1 MGEEREAPQGQD
13 HGPPPIEWVVAAIGL
28 LLVAGSIGFLI
39 YEAITQND
47 APPAV
52 VVEVDRIHPVDGGHL
67 VLLRIRNTGGQTA
80 EGLVV
85 EGELRQGDQT
95 VERSETTI
103 DYAPGYSER
112 KGGLFFTRD
121 PNAHSLHLRPLGF
134 EEP

>member
-1 MGEEREAPQGQD
+1 MGERERSKEKGS
-13 HGPPPIEWVVAAIGL
+13 GPPAIEWAVAAVGF
-28 LLVAGSIGFLI
+28 LLVAGSIGILV
-39 YEAITQND
+39 YEALTRND
-47 APPAV
+47 TPPAIV
-52 VVEVDRIHPVDGGHL
+52 VDVDQIHPTEGGHL

-103 DYAPGYSER
+103 DYAPARSER

-121 PNAHSLHLRPLGF
+121 PSAHEIHLRPLGF